1 MITIIIP
8 TFNEENAVNKIS
20 SKLKKL
26 KFKKQIIFI
35 NDCSTDRTLEKLKKI
50 KKINLINN
58 KKNIGYG
65 ASIKKGIKKAKYDV
79 CLTIDADDT
88 YPINKIQ
95 KFIDFSKNKSGLII
109 GNRYFKESKFVT
121 IVLRKL
127 LKILIYLITFEYN
140 KDPNS
145 GMRLFSKKF
154 ISKYLHLCSDGFSFS
169 TSTSLIYG
177 IKKQKIKFINI
188 IYKKRIGKT
197 KVNIFRDMIKTF
209 MQILYIIIKI

>member
-50 KKINLINN
+50 KKIYLINN

-65 ASIKKGIKKAKYDV
+65 ASIKKELKKQNMMYV
-79 CLTIDADDT
+79 TIDADDT

-121 IVLRKL
+121 VVLRKL

-140 KDPNS
+140 KD
-145 GMRLFSKKF
+145 
-154 ISKYLHLCSDGFSFS
+154 
-169 TSTSLIYG
+169 LI
-177 IKKQKIKFINI
+177 QE
-188 IYKKRIGKT
+188 
-197 KVNIFRDMIKTF
+197 
-209 MQILYIIIKI
+209 